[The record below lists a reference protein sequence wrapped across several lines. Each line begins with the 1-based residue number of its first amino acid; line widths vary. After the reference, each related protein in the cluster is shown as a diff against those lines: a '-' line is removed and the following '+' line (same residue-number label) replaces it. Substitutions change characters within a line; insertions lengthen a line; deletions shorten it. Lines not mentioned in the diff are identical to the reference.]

1 MYNAK
6 DSKKGAAQRDEVN
19 NRTNSE
25 IAMFEQDAEN
35 KRNETQID
43 ASVVWSAR
51 VEWIQNVRRET
62 SDLLTAINN
71 YIYSDEND
79 VDLVKMNLMSVRE
92 KSNLLILYFGPDKVE
107 NDKVDLLNKG
117 DNISKNQHIVKL
129 IEDIYIGCCSYFI
142 NIKTMKTCND
152 LDSLCKSCR
161 KSGSEYENCNIYNEH
176 YSNQQQENECS
187 SFINGN
193 LAKCQCVA
201 EQNNK
206 LFSDVDMLTNAM
218 FIGLMCNEDG
228 YEEPFGDVTVNL
240 SVAAPNYCGYLNVN
254 DMPDIEKFITDN
266 DIGEFTG
273 FTQRSGFCEY
283 PLYLFNVDKLRELCP
298 DGMDKY
304 EANIGMT
311 RKPETKDLSR

>member
-1 MYNAK
+1 MDGGNATIIAAVIAAVASLVSAGIALYNAK

-79 VDLVKMNLMSVRE
+79 VDLVKMNLVSVRE

-129 IEDIYIGCCSYFI
+129 IEDIYI
-142 NIKTMKTCND
+142 
-152 LDSLCKSCR
+152 
-161 KSGSEYENCNIYNEH
+161 
-176 YSNQQQENECS
+176 
-187 SFINGN
+187 
-193 LAKCQCVA
+193 
-201 EQNNK
+201 
-206 LFSDVDMLTNAM
+206 
-218 FIGLMCNEDG
+218 
-228 YEEPFGDVTVNL
+228 
-240 SVAAPNYCGYLNVN
+240 
-254 DMPDIEKFITDN
+254 
-266 DIGEFTG
+266 
-273 FTQRSGFCEY
+273 
-283 PLYLFNVDKLRELCP
+283 
-298 DGMDKY
+298 
-304 EANIGMT
+304 
-311 RKPETKDLSR
+311 